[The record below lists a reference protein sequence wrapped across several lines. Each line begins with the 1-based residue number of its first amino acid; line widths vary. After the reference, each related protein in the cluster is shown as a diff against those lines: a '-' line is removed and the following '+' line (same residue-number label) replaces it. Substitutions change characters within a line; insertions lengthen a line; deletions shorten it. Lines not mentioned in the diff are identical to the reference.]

1 MSSKKAFK
9 QDSRGGRRENAGRKP
24 IWRNK
29 DPITI
34 RVPKSIA
41 SQVLELA
48 HKLDSVEKI
57 ELNTKSK
64 IVDNDANLRSKLT
77 ENEIITNSDGS
88 SQEKKSDFKSIT
100 KAEKTEKITE
110 SKTTSEPPK
119 NEIITNSNLTKHEA
133 IKIAKKILKYKKSA
147 RISLAKLI
155 SKLYSQI
162 VSPEDL
168 SKDSGV

>member
-9 QDSRGGRRENAGRKP
+9 QDLRGGKRENAGRKP

-29 DPITI
+29 DTITI

-48 HKLDSVEKI
+48 HRLDSVEKF

-64 IVDNDANLRSKLT
+64 TTVENDANLMLKLT
-77 ENEIITNSDGS
+77 ENERITKSDGS
-88 SQEKKSDFKSIT
+88 SQEKKSDFESIT

-110 SKTTSEPPK
+110 SEPPK
-119 NEIITNSNLTKHEA
+119 NEIITNLKLTEHEA

-147 RISLAKLI
+147 WISLAKLI
-155 SKLYSQI
+155 SKLYSRI
-162 VSPEDL
+162 VSSEDL
-168 SKDSGV
+168 K